1 MFDGRN
7 IRPGFP
13 EELTIVVSFLNE
25 KAAAGEFEFCDS
37 MTYWEKNERIIR
49 PLGMGHEGG
58 GYYFAVALPLLL
70 LKKTEILF
78 FQKKKIFGGGL
89 GRYTL

>member
-58 GYYFAVALPLLL
+58 GYYFAVALAFVA
-70 LKKTEILF
+70 T
-78 FQKKKIFGGGL
+78 QKDGNLVFALSDIIAGEKEF
-89 GRYTL
+89 R